1 MNCGICVSLFS
12 TSEKQPALTH
22 THNETKQIDSLVEND
37 TEEKTSK
44 SKRKTRLRY
53 LKFEREREKS
63 EGKKRYICRSI
74 ATTTKLKDEVER
86 KKTTQ
91 INKQM

>member
-63 EGKKRYICRSI
+63 
-74 ATTTKLKDEVER
+74 AD
-86 KKTTQ
+86 KKT
-91 INKQM
+91 IHLSFNSNNNKIERRSGEKKNHADK